1 MKNSPLSYKIASI
14 AALPLALLGL
24 GCDDPPEPGAKID
37 SFRVLAEQADLP
49 YARPGET
56 VQLSSLSFDPQSR
69 PVAWA
74 WASCPNPISN
84 DLNGC
89 LATIAEAGDP
99 ATSVFAM
106 GAGTSTA
113 ALTIPMNAID
123 SLPAA
128 ARGAATVGV
137 LSVACPGDLSFGMG
151 PGGLPTRCQETGTGR
166 DMELDEFIVGY
177 KRIAVRQTDR
187 NQNPEITGITFDGAD
202 WPATETKLVGFC
214 DQSDFI
220 YDTCPDGEKHQLAAT
235 VASASFES
243 GNDERGR
250 PFEEQ
255 IVVQH
260 YATEGIFEF
269 EVRTGK
275 SPKTGWVARKAA
287 SGQTLS
293 MWFVARDD
301 RGGVTWAERKV
312 TVR

>member
-1 MKNSPLSYKIASI
+1 MKNSPQFHKIGLF
-14 AALPLALLGL
+14 AALPFALLGL

-56 VQLSSLSFDPQSR
+56 VQLSSLSFDPQAR
-69 PVAWA
+69 PVTWA
-74 WASCPNPISN
+74 WASCANPISN

-99 ATSVFAM
+99 AISVFAM

-113 ALTIPMNAID
+113 ALTIPSDAID

-137 LSVACPGDLSFGMG
+137 LSVACPGDLSFGAG

-177 KRIAVRQTDR
+177 KRIAVRRTDR
-187 NQNPEITGITFDGAD
+187 NQNPEITGITFDGTD

-235 VASASFES
+235 VSSASFES
-243 GNDERGR
+243 GNDELGR

-255 IVVQH
+255 LVIQH

-301 RGGVTWAERKV
+301 RGGVSWAERKV